1 MIFLFFDQK
10 KESDSIQT
18 EIRNLEEALIKK
30 YKEMDEVMMDIRKEN
45 LNALS
50 LETSASS
57 ILNSSSYSSSTIACS
72 PFMKLHSENLGIN
85 HLNSLIGSKFYHR
98 IGSTRKMMG
107 SPRSLQT
114 AVASKK
120 NPQGVWV

>member
-1 MIFLFFDQK
+1 
-10 KESDSIQT
+10 
-18 EIRNLEEALIKK
+18 
-30 YKEMDEVMMDIRKEN
+30 MDEVMMDIRKEN

-50 LETSASS
+50 LETSAAS
-57 ILNSSSYSSSTIACS
+57 IISRSTLNGNSA
-72 PFMKLHSENLGIN
+72 FVKLHSENLGIN

-107 SPRSLQT
+107 SPRQLQT
-114 AVASKK
+114 AVASTK

>member
-1 MIFLFFDQK
+1 
-10 KESDSIQT
+10 
-18 EIRNLEEALIKK
+18 
-30 YKEMDEVMMDIRKEN
+30 MMDIRKEN

-50 LETSASS
+50 LETSAAS
-57 ILNSSSYSSSTIACS
+57 ILSPNSMIGSS
-72 PFMKLHSENLGIN
+72 PFVKLHSENLGSN

-107 SPRSLQT
+107 SPRQLQT